1 MERSVDR
8 EAVGTEDELIE
19 VRSVNT
25 DETMEPS
32 DEVSVELRLVYE
44 LSVGVELGEWRV
56 EEELLKMVKRDRP
69 GSPSVVKVKYDVEK

>member
-8 EAVGTEDELIE
+8 EAVGAEDELIE

-32 DEVSVELRLVYE
+32 EEVSVEL
-44 LSVGVELGEWRV
+44 GERRV
-56 EEELLKMVKRDRP
+56 EEELLKMVKRDRV
-69 GSPSVVKVKYDVEK
+69 GSPSVVEMKYDVDK

>member
-56 EEELLKMVKRDRP
+56 EEELLKMVKRDRL